1 MKRIKAMV
9 CSLLLAGSSSAFAAE
24 SPRDYA
30 TGMTLET
37 SSSSPWYRVA
47 LPREVYQH
55 SAWPDLR
62 DVRVFNQQ
70 GERVPFTLMTKPTPP
85 AVADSVALRLFPLAA
100 SPIATTEA
108 SAPQTIRLKAAN
120 GVEINLEG
128 DEAKSVGQ
136 SYLLTLPDS
145 REASLRLTQLQLDWA
160 ASNASWQG
168 KASVYASRDLSHW
181 QRIQENAPLMDLSR
195 DGERLKMNTVAA
207 ELTLSPKGRRYLLL
221 VLDPQ
226 TPMPELTGV
235 RAVAQPQEPLT
246 ERIQLP
252 AAVAKATSTE
262 AIWQWDQPQPLST
275 LSITL
280 MEEGVLPV
288 EIAWRSDAKSEWRPL
303 AKSVLFNVND
313 QTQAAF
319 PLSAN
324 VVEAIRITTVDAH
337 LPETLP
343 GVTGAR
349 EAKVLIFNAQGKG
362 PYMLAWGNKAAE
374 NVALS
379 LNQLIPESLP
389 ASKNIETLPWAQPLE
404 TVKLGGDA
412 RLQAVSAGE
421 QQKLWVALAVWAVLI
436 VGVGA
441 LLMVAWRIWR
451 EARR

>member
-1 MKRIKAMV
+1 MKRIKAIV
-9 CSLLLAGSSSAFAAE
+9 CSVLLMGSFLAIAAE

-70 GERVPFTLMTKPTPP
+70 GERVPFTLMTNPTPP

-100 SPIATTEA
+100 SPLASTDA

-120 GVEINLEG
+120 GVEINLQG

-145 REASLRLTQLQLDWA
+145 REASLRLTQLRLDWA
-160 ASNASWQG
+160 ASSANWQG

-181 QRIQENAPLMDLSR
+181 QRVQENAPLMDLSR
-195 DGERLKMNTVAA
+195 DGDRLKLNTVAA
-207 ELTLSPKGRRYLLL
+207 ELTLSPEGRRYLLL

-226 TPMPELTGV
+226 TPVPALKSVM
-235 RAVAQPQEPLT
+235 AVAQPQEPLT

-252 AAVAKATSTE
+252 AAAVKNTSTE
-262 AIWQWDQPQPLST
+262 AIWRWDRPQPLST
-275 LSITL
+275 LSIML
-280 MEEGVLPV
+280 MNEGVLPV
-288 EIAWRSDAKSEWRPL
+288 DITWRSDEKSEWRPL

-313 QTQAAF
+313 QTQEAF
-319 PLSAN
+319 PLSGN

-337 LPETLP
+337 LPQTLP
-343 GVTGAR
+343 RVTGER
-349 EAKVLIFNAQGKG
+349 EAKVLVFNAQGKG

-374 NVALS
+374 NAALS
-379 LNQLIPESLP
+379 LNQLIPESLT
-389 ASKNIETLPWAQPLE
+389 ASKNVETLPWAQPLE
-404 TVKLGGDA
+404 AVKLGGEA

-441 LLMVAWRIWR
+441 LLIVAWRIWR
-451 EARR
+451 EVRR

>member
-9 CSLLLAGSSSAFAAE
+9 CSLLLVGSTSAFAAE

-37 SSSSPWYRVA
+37 SSSSPWYRLA

-70 GERVPFTLMTKPTPP
+70 GERVPFSLISKPTAP
-85 AVADSVALRLFPLAA
+85 AATDSVALRLFPLAA
-100 SPIATTEA
+100 SPIAATEA

-120 GVEINLEG
+120 GVEIHLQG
-128 DEAKSVGQ
+128 DEVKSLGQ
-136 SYLLTLPDS
+136 SYLLTLPES
-145 REASLRLTQLQLDWA
+145 REASLHLTQLRLDWA
-160 ASNASWQG
+160 DSNTSWQG
-168 KASVYASRDLSHW
+168 KAAIYASRDLSHW
-181 QRIQENAPLMDLSR
+181 QHVQENAPLMDLSR
-195 DGERLKMNTVAA
+195 DGDRLKMNTVAA
-207 ELTLSPKGRRYLLL
+207 ELTLSPKGQRYVLL

-226 TPMPELTGV
+226 TAMPALKGV
-235 RAVAQPQEPLT
+235 TAIAQPAEPVT

-252 AAVAKATSTE
+252 AAVANTTPSE
-262 AIWQWDQPQPLST
+262 AIWRWDQPQPLST

-288 EIAWRSDAKSEWRPL
+288 DIAWRSDEKSAWRPL
-303 AKSVLFNVND
+303 TKSVLFNVND
-313 QTQAAF
+313 QTQEAF
-319 PLSAN
+319 PLSEH

-337 LPETLP
+337 LPQTLP
-343 GVTGAR
+343 RVTGAR
-349 EAKVLIFNAQGKG
+349 EAKVLVFNAQGKG

-389 ASKNIETLPWAQPLE
+389 ASKNIDTLPWAQPLE
-404 TVKLGGDA
+404 AVKLGGDA
-412 RLQAVSAGE
+412 RLQAVNAGE
-421 QQKLWVALAVWAVLI
+421 QQKLWIALAVWAVLI